1 MIRYLTLLTFLLV
14 FDLSC
19 HAEASEVLQRLDDAL
34 SSASKFDAEKK
45 TQIKHLHDIASSA
58 RSENDR
64 YKAYIELYEA
74 YESYKYDSASVYA
87 DKAMSLARHIG
98 NADFMVEA
106 ACAKVFCLLSAGLYK
121 EAFDEVGQV
130 DISNASSP
138 YLYKYYF
145 VKWRLLADIS
155 DYSRAEPYMSQYIRQ
170 SRILVDTLRHYMR
183 PKSTQWNY
191 IIGMQLMKERKCRES
206 ESYFQKVLSD
216 KHISMH
222 ERAISTSCLGY
233 LYKLRGDTVKAL
245 RYLAEAAICDIKSST
260 KETTA
265 LRQVGALLFA
275 QGDVE
280 HAINYV
286 QKALDDA
293 NFYNARQRKIEI
305 GGVLPVI
312 EQSRY
317 KDMRAQRNVMILCI
331 VMAFALLGVS
341 AVSSLFIKKQM
352 RKLKL
357 ATRIIQERNQ
367 KLEQANAQLSEAN
380 KIKTEYIGK
389 SFYQSA
395 GYLYKLRGD
404 TVKALRYLAEAA
416 ICDIKSST
424 KETTALRQVGALLF
438 AQGDVEHAINYVQ
451 KALDDANFYNARQRK
466 IEIGGVLPV
475 IEQSR
480 YKDMRAQRN
489 VMILCIVMAFALL
502 GVSAV
507 SSLFIKKQMRKLK
520 LATRIIQERN
530 QKLEQANAQLSEANK
545 IKTEY
550 IGKSFYQSAGYF
562 EKIEKLYRLVDRKL
576 SARQYDDLR
585 RTLSERSL
593 MEERKDMY
601 ADFDETFLRLF
612 PSFIEKYNKL
622 FNEKDRKNPSDT
634 MALSNEMR
642 IFALIRLGITDSER
656 IALFLNYSVNTIN
669 TYKTR
674 VKNKSLVNNDEFEQ
688 HIMAI

>member
-45 TQIKHLHDIASSA
+45 SQIKHLHDIASSA

-64 YKAYIELYEA
+64 YKACIELYEA

-183 PKSTQWNY
+183 PKSTRWNY

-280 HAINYV
+280 HAVNYV

-312 EQSRY
+312 EQSRCLFVHMV
-317 KDMRAQRNVMILCI
+317 D
-331 VMAFALLGVS
+331 
-341 AVSSLFIKKQM
+341 SLKCK
-352 RKLKL
+352 
-357 ATRIIQERNQ
+357 
-367 KLEQANAQLSEAN
+367 
-380 KIKTEYIGK
+380 
-389 SFYQSA
+389 
-395 GYLYKLRGD
+395 
-404 TVKALRYLAEAA
+404 
-416 ICDIKSST
+416 
-424 KETTALRQVGALLF
+424 
-438 AQGDVEHAINYVQ
+438 
-451 KALDDANFYNARQRK
+451 
-466 IEIGGVLPV
+466 
-475 IEQSR
+475 
-480 YKDMRAQRN
+480 
-489 VMILCIVMAFALL
+489 
-502 GVSAV
+502 
-507 SSLFIKKQMRKLK
+507 
-520 LATRIIQERN
+520 
-530 QKLEQANAQLSEANK
+530 
-545 IKTEY
+545 
-550 IGKSFYQSAGYF
+550 
-562 EKIEKLYRLVDRKL
+562 
-576 SARQYDDLR
+576 
-585 RTLSERSL
+585 
-593 MEERKDMY
+593 
-601 ADFDETFLRLF
+601 
-612 PSFIEKYNKL
+612 
-622 FNEKDRKNPSDT
+622 
-634 MALSNEMR
+634 
-642 IFALIRLGITDSER
+642 
-656 IALFLNYSVNTIN
+656 
-669 TYKTR
+669 
-674 VKNKSLVNNDEFEQ
+674 
-688 HIMAI
+688 

>member
-45 TQIKHLHDIASSA
+45 SQIKHLHDIASSA

-64 YKAYIELYEA
+64 YKACIELYEA

-170 SRILVDTLRHYMR
+170 SRILVDTLCHYMR

-233 LYKLRGDTVKAL
+233 LYKLK
-245 RYLAEAAICDIKSST
+245 
-260 KETTA
+260 
-265 LRQVGALLFA
+265 
-275 QGDVE
+275 
-280 HAINYV
+280 
-286 QKALDDA
+286 
-293 NFYNARQRKIEI
+293 
-305 GGVLPVI
+305 
-312 EQSRY
+312 
-317 KDMRAQRNVMILCI
+317 
-331 VMAFALLGVS
+331 
-341 AVSSLFIKKQM
+341 
-352 RKLKL
+352 
-357 ATRIIQERNQ
+357 
-367 KLEQANAQLSEAN
+367 
-380 KIKTEYIGK
+380 
-389 SFYQSA
+389 
-395 GYLYKLRGD
+395 GD